1 MDKLSRA
8 ERSENMRRIR
18 SRNMKPELI
27 VRSLAHRLGYRFRLH
42 RKDLPGKP
50 DLVFPSRA
58 KVVFVHGCFWH
69 QHSGCI
75 DSRLPKSNPEYWH
88 PKLRGNVQ
96 RDAESVV
103 ALRKAGWRSLIV
115 WECET
120 KDESRLATQ
129 IKRFLDP
136 PSTGVRR
143 QQPETR
149 AGQRQ
154 RR

>member
-50 DLVFPSRA
+50 DLVFASRR
-58 KVVFVHGCFWH
+58 KVIFVHGCFWH
-69 QHSGCI
+69 QHGSCV
-75 DSRLPKSNPEYWH
+75 DSRLPKTNADYWH
-88 PKLRGNVQ
+88 PKLMRNVA
-96 RDAESVV
+96 RDAAAIK
-103 ALRKAGWRSLIV
+103 ALRSAKWRTLVI

-120 KDESRLATQ
+120 KDQTRVAKRIE
-129 IKRFLDP
+129 RFLD
-136 PSTGVRR
+136 
-143 QQPETR
+143 R
-149 AGQRQ
+149 A
-154 RR
+154 